1 MRGQSKYKQI
11 AYQKNWINSGLKF
24 KLQKQNE
31 EKGQD
36 YVVNGV
42 VIESVSDKAG
52 GLAGWAQVPE
62 SKSISLILMY
72 SIVTIV
78 NNTILYR
85 WDLLRE

>member
-52 GLAGWAQVPE
+52 GLAG
-62 SKSISLILMY
+62 
-72 SIVTIV
+72 
-78 NNTILYR
+78 
-85 WDLLRE
+85 